1 MANFNTHIAGAMM
14 VSGIGITALMVTRT
28 FPISTLT
35 AYFILG
41 VIGGILPDIDSK
53 SSIAIRW
60 IFNTLGIAVG
70 FFGVLYG
77 NIFYHLSILELIL
90 IWIGL
95 FILIRYGL
103 ASLFTWLTIH
113 RGLIHSI
120 PMGIAI
126 GLSFVIISRY
136 ILEVPIL
143 EAWFGGIF
151 LLIGFITHLLL
162 DELYSVDLR
171 GVRLKRSFGTA
182 LSLGSLQAPIKTLLL
197 YLVTGALIYYA
208 PPIDSFIRF
217 IQNDRLHQLL
227 LKKLLPL
234 KDWFS

>member
-1 MANFNTHIAGAMM
+1 MANFNTHITGAMI

-60 IFNTLGIAVG
+60 IFNTLGITMG

-77 NIFYHLSILELIL
+77 NIIYSLSLLELIL
-90 IWIGL
+90 VWVGI

-103 ASLFTWLTIH
+103 ASLFTRLTIH

-126 GLSFVIISRY
+126 TLTFVITSRY
-136 ILEVPIL
+136 ILSISIL
-143 EAWFGGIF
+143 EAWFSGTF
-151 LLIGFITHLLL
+151 LLLGFITHLLL

-171 GVRLKRSFGTA
+171 GIRLKRSFGTA

-197 YLVTGALIYYA
+197 YLFTGTMIYYA
-208 PPIDSFIRF
+208 PPIDSFLHF
-217 IQNDRLHQLL
+217 IQDDRLHQLL
-227 LKKLLPL
+227 IKKLLPL
-234 KDWFS
+234 KI